1 MNVSLN
7 QYIFLYINGKIDTR
21 YKILD
26 YVLIIVLDYRWIFFY
41 FGILVGFRINKNFLV
56 GFGLCSGLILSR
68 IFGLESATNKLS

>member
-7 QYIFLYINGKIDTR
+7 EYIFYIKDKIDTR
-21 YKILD
+21 YRILD

-56 GFGLCSGLILSR
+56 VFRLILST
-68 IFGLESATNKLS
+68 IFGLESATSKFA